1 MFERGKKPILSF
13 SALCFWLIFVNFF
26 QLWMASFGI
35 CIGLVITAFIPDKEY
50 GRVGQRWNQS
60 ENSQLEESTKNE
72 KKDFNIISH
81 SKDGK
86 KNIFNNTGGAGKFSH
101 FDKIAYIFPK
111 LAILINCD
119 TFLVKIGHSWQNLT
133 LFRQNWPFLSKF
145 DNFFVKIGH
154 F

>member
-1 MFERGKKPILSF
+1 MAILQDVRTWKKPILSF

-60 ENSQLEESTKNE
+60 ENSQLEESTKTE

-86 KNIFNNTGGAGKFSH
+86 KNIFNNTGRAGNSH
-101 FDKIAYIFPK
+101 ILTKSHIFFFLKLAIFDKI
-111 LAILINCD
+111 
-119 TFLVKIGHSWQNLT
+119 W
-133 LFRQNWPFLSKF
+133 
-145 DNFFVKIGH
+145 NFFSSQLPIFDKI
-154 F
+154 